1 MKVGNQKK
9 AGKSSVKWEKAP
21 TNLTRDCVFMSIFG
35 DTGTGK
41 TTLAL
46 TAPGPIAFIHASE
59 KIEGIIQPAAREKE
73 IRVHN
78 FGGGVPGKGGTN
90 EIAKAADEVMAELKA
105 AWVDAFGWAR
115 TIIVDTHTEIWDL
128 LRLARFGT
136 LTPRGHIASMYAP
149 VNGEMRALF
158 KEFRTQDTTNVI
170 TIGTTKESYR
180 NDKPTGKM
188 VMAGFKEVPYYSD
201 VIIEMTR
208 PGFMKKSETDFTA
221 TIRKGWWNATVE
233 GLEIDDE
240 TITFP
245 FLMSLITETE
255 EEKWEE

>member
-1 MKVGNQKK
+1 MKIGNKK
-9 AGKSSVKWEKAP
+9 KKSGGGGVQWEKAP
-21 TNLTRDCVFMSIFG
+21 TNLTRDCVFMSIYG

-41 TTLAL
+41 TSLAL
-46 TAPGPIAFIHASE
+46 TAPGPIAFIHAAE
-59 KIEGIIQPAAREKE
+59 KIEGIIQPAAREKD

-78 FGGGVPGKGGTN
+78 FGGGVPAKGGPN
-90 EIAKAADEVMAELKA
+90 EIAKAADKVMSELKA

-149 VNGEMRALF
+149 VNGEMRSLF

-170 TIGTTKESYR
+170 TIGMTKESYR
-180 NDKPTGKM
+180 NDKPTGNM

-201 VIIEMTR
+201 VIIEMNR
-208 PGFMKKSETDFTA
+208 NFLKKSDTDFIA
-221 TIRKGWWNATVE
+221 TIRKGWWNAMVE
-233 GLEIDDE
+233 GLEIEDE
-240 TITFP
+240 DISFS